1 MKRTLIPEDLFAL
14 KITSDPQI
22 SPDGKNVV
30 YVETRMDPITN
41 SYNSRIWIVPTFGET
56 EPRQFTS
63 GPGHDY
69 APRWSPDGK
78 WLAFVS
84 TRRRHPQLWVMSS
97 SGGEAELLS
106 HIPYVGGIPVWS
118 PDSQTIA
125 CVVRVGPEGPE
136 EKLNTPR
143 QRFSKNVLV
152 IDHLEYK
159 LDTTGYLVGKH
170 WHLFTIP
177 VIGPDRGKFKQ
188 LTFGDYNYS
197 SPAWS
202 PDGKY
207 IAVAGNKTPDRLDLA
222 LINDI
227 WVISAAGGKTR
238 KLTRSQ
244 GPADHPAWSPDGQ
257 MIAYVGHDR
266 SNGSYTNSGIWLVRL
281 AGGGPWEL
289 TAGFPYPIGDKS
301 IGDIRG
307 HKEPTISLT
316 WTADGNS
323 IYTCVSKAGAVH
335 LWLFSIQDNKAIQ
348 MTYGNLVIYNFYIH
362 KETLQVAMAIT
373 TTTLPNDIW
382 IADIF
387 DQTTISNERR
397 LTRVNEDLL
406 SRIEIS
412 EPIRFTSRTKNGP
425 EVEGWILYPPSWV
438 PSGDRIPAIL
448 EIHGG
453 PMVMYG
459 YVFFLEFQLL
469 AAHGFAVVYTNPR
482 GSMGYGQEF
491 VAAIRGDWGNYD
503 YADLMAAMD
512 NALSKGTLD
521 PNRLGVAGGSYGG
534 YMTNWIVTQTQRF
547 RAAVSMRGISNLYS
561 FFGTSDGG
569 FLQADNYGGPPWVL
583 PEKYMEQSPIKY
595 VANVRTPL
603 LIIHSTLDFRV
614 PIEQGEQFYTAL
626 KFQGRN
632 VRMLRFINDTH
643 ELSRS
648 GNPWHRVIRLEHILD
663 WFQRYLSPT
672 EIE

>member
-1 MKRTLIPEDLFAL
+1 MKRSLIPEDLFEL
-14 KITSDPQI
+14 KVVSDPQI
-22 SPDGKNVV
+22 SPDGKNIV

-41 SYNSRIWIVPTFGET
+41 TYNSRIWIVSTSGER
-56 EPRQFTS
+56 EPRLFTS
-63 GPGHDY
+63 GPGLDY

-84 TRRRHPQLWVMSS
+84 TRRLHPQLWVMSS
-97 SGGEAELLS
+97 SGGEAELLT
-106 HIPYVGGIPVWS
+106 HIPYVGGTPVWS

-125 CVVRVGPEGPE
+125 CVIHVGPKGPE
-136 EKLNTPR
+136 ENPSTPR

-152 IDHLEYK
+152 IDRLEYK

-170 WHLFTIP
+170 WQLFTIT
-177 VIGPDRGKFKQ
+177 VVGPDRGNSRQ
-188 LTFGDYNYS
+188 LTFGNYDYS
-197 SPAWS
+197 SPSWS
-202 PDGKY
+202 PDGRF
-207 IAVAGNKTPDRLDLA
+207 IAIAGNKTPERLDLA

-227 WVISAAGGKTR
+227 WVLSAEGGELR

-257 MIAYVGHDR
+257 TIAYVGHDR
-266 SNGSYTNSGIWLVRL
+266 SNGGYTNPGIWMVHV
-281 AGGGPWEL
+281 AGGGPWEF

-316 WTADGNS
+316 WTPDGNS
-323 IYTCVSKAGAVH
+323 IYTCVSIEGAVH
-335 LWLFSIQDNKAIQ
+335 LWRFSLKDNQAIQ
-348 MTYGNLVIYNFYIH
+348 LTDGNLVIYNVNFTPD
-362 KETLQVAMAIT
+362 TLQVAMAIT

-382 IADIF
+382 IADIYKKKI
-387 DQTTISNERR
+387 TNEYR
-397 LTRVNEDLL
+397 LTRVNEDFL
-406 SRIEIS
+406 SNLEIS
-412 EPIRFTSRTKNGP
+412 EPIRFTSSSKNGP
-425 EVEGWILYPPSWV
+425 EVEGWILYPPRWGNSKNQ
-438 PSGDRIPAIL
+438 IPAIL

-469 AAHGFAVVYTNPR
+469 ASHGFAVVYTNPR

-491 VAAIRGDWGNYD
+491 VAAIRGDWGNLD
-503 YADLMAAMD
+503 YTDLMAAMD
-512 NALSKGTLD
+512 NALSIGTLD

-547 RAAVSMRGISNLYS
+547 KAAVSMRGISNLYS

-569 FLQADNYGGPPWVL
+569 FLQADNYGGPPWEL
-583 PEKYMEQSPIKY
+583 PEEYMEQSPIKY
-595 VANVRTPL
+595 VASVRTPL
-603 LIIHSTLDFRV
+603 LIIHSTHDFRV

-648 GNPWHRVIRLEHILD
+648 GNPWHRVFRLEHIIS
-663 WFQRYLSPT
+663 WFQKHLKPSGNN
-672 EIE
+672 